1 METERLHGLRRAKAL
16 RLFTMKTLKT
26 ANPDLFDSLRKAY
39 SAERAASFAY
49 IGHAAALRDPAEKE
63 AIKRIEEDEWDH
75 RREVLKIMEQHEVP
89 INRWYEIKYW
99 WIGKMIGLSCHLIGR
114 FMPYFFAGKLESGN
128 VCEYF
133 IMLRQFRELG
143 ITDHDEVLYEMG
155 VREKDHEVH
164 FQKVIEGEPWLPL
177 FERVFNWGAETTLN
191 DVDYDDL
198 RPVAEGDQY
207 CVNYKQKT

>member
-1 METERLHGLRRAKAL
+1 MNN
-16 RLFTMKTLKT
+16 LKT
-26 ANPDLFDSLRKAY
+26 ANPTLFESLRKAY

-49 IGHAAALRDPAEKE
+49 IGHAGALRDQEERE
-63 AIKRIEEDEWDH
+63 AIKQIEDDEWDH
-75 RREVLKIMEQHEVP
+75 RREVLKIMEQHNVP

-99 WIGKMIGLSCHLIGR
+99 WIGKLIGLSCYVIGR

-133 IMLRQFRELG
+133 IMLRQFRDLSINE
-143 ITDHDEVLYEMG
+143 HDAVLYEMG
-155 VREKDHEVH
+155 VREKEHEVH
-164 FQKVIEGEPWLPL
+164 FQKVIEGEAWLPL

-198 RPVAEGDQY
+198 RPVQEADQY
-207 CVNYKQKT
+207 CTNYRKVD